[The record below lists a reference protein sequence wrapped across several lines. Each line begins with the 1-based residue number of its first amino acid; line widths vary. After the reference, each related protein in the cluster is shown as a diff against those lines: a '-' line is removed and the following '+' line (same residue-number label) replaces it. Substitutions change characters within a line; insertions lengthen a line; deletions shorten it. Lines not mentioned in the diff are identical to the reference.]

1 LKHKN
6 RSLKLNVKSLKR
18 KLLGDKVHGCALKF
32 FVSVLR
38 KGQFP
43 IEQGIAHAYTSLLK
57 FKIL

>member
-1 LKHKN
+1 
-6 RSLKLNVKSLKR
+6 LNVKSLKR